1 MEDVA
6 PHALGSP
13 ALEAVVE
20 RLPRPVDLWR
30 IDPAPAASDDMD
42 DAADHAAVIN
52 ARFAS
57 RIGRKVRLKPRELR
71 IRQPEKVLF
80 HQPPPSGDRE
90 SRNAKAVYGSGP

>member
-1 MEDVA
+1 RA
-6 PHALGSP
+6 
-13 ALEAVVE
+13 
-20 RLPRPVDLWR
+20 VDLWR

-80 HQPPPSGDRE
+80 HQGYRDSVRNVTSAGQKALNLRRIRRRTPSGEEAAEAYCLPQR
-90 SRNAKAVYGSGP
+90 